1 MASREQ
7 QVLALIRD
15 DPMMPQQVIAAQLGI
30 SRSSVA
36 GHIMNLTNKGLIK
49 GRGYVLSDAPFVTA
63 IGGANIDI
71 HGKSHQSLRH
81 NDSNPGSVHMSAGGV
96 ARNAAENLARLGVDC
111 RLISA
116 IGNDHHGQMLMRLS
130 RDAGIN
136 MQYVHEIANA
146 ATSTYLSV
154 LDDGG
159 DMLVGINDMSIID
172 QLNAELLQTQQA
184 MLKQSSLTILDCN
197 LSDDA
202 LAWLADALRNA
213 PIFADTVSTIKAPRI
228 KPYLRAI
235 HTLKTSTIE
244 VEALTGLEAST
255 ESQLR
260 KIADQLHSEG
270 VERVFV
276 TRGEQGVFYSA
287 DNSQGVQDLNRKQ
300 RQIHNAGGAG
310 DAFLAGLAY
319 AWLQDWSLEESV
331 QFALAAA
338 DITLSHKA
346 TSSPALSL
354 AAVNQLM
361 ETQRDD

>member
-1 MASREQ
+1 MASRKQ
-7 QVLALIRD
+7 Q
-15 DPMMPQQVIAAQLGI
+15 DPGD
-30 SRSSVA
+30 
-36 GHIMNLTNKGLIK
+36 T
-49 GRGYVLSDAPFVTA
+49 PFVTA
-63 IGGANIDI
+63 IGGANIDL
-71 HGKSHQSLRH
+71 HGQSHQSLRR
-81 NDSNPGSVHMSAGGV
+81 NDSNPGSVYMSTGGV
-96 ARNAAENLARLGVDC
+96 ARNIAENLARLGVDC
-111 RLISA
+111 RLISTV
-116 IGNDHHGQMLMRLS
+116 GDDDHGQMLMRLS

-136 MQYVHEIANA
+136 MQYVHEIPNA

-154 LDDGG
+154 LDDSG
-159 DMLVGINDMSIID
+159 DMLVGINDMSIMD

-202 LAWLADALRNA
+202 LAWLTDALSNA

-228 KPYLRAI
+228 KPYLHAI

-244 VEALTGLEAST
+244 VAALTGLEADT
-255 ESQLR
+255 ETQLQI
-260 KIADQLHSEG
+260 IADQLHGEG

-287 DNSQGVQDLNRKQ
+287 DKSQGVQELKRKQ

-319 AWLQDWSLEESV
+319 AWLQDWSLEEST

-361 ETQRDD
+361 ETHRAD

>member
-1 MASREQ
+1 MAS
-7 QVLALIRD
+7 LK
-15 DPMMPQQVIAAQLGI
+15 PQDV
-30 SRSSVA
+30 
-36 GHIMNLTNKGLIK
+36 
-49 GRGYVLSDAPFVTA
+49 SDAPFVVS

-71 HGKSHQSLRH
+71 HGKSHQELRL

-96 ARNAAENLARLGVDC
+96 ARNVAENLARLGIDC

-116 IGNDHHGQMLMRLS
+116 MGNDAHGKLLLRLS

-136 MQYVHEIANA
+136 MDYAHEIKYAT
-146 ATSTYLSV
+146 TSTYLSV

-159 DMLVGINDMSIID
+159 DMLVGLNDMSIMD
-172 QLNAELLQTQQA
+172 QLNAKLLQTQQA
-184 MLKQSSLTILDCN
+184 MFQQSSLTILDCN

-202 LAWLADALRNA
+202 LAWLAESLTGA
-213 PIFADTVSTIKAPRI
+213 PIFADTVSTIKAPRL

-235 HTLKTSTIE
+235 HTLKTSTSE
-244 VEALTGLEAST
+244 VEALTDLEAGA

-260 KIADQLHSEG
+260 TIADQLHDEG

-287 DNSQGVQDLNRKQ
+287 NNEQSVQVLSRKQ
-300 RQIHNAGGAG
+300 QVHNAGGAG

-319 AWLQDWSLEESV
+319 AWLEDWSLEKSTR
-331 QFALAAA
+331 FALATA

-354 AAVNQLM
+354 AAVTQLM
-361 ETQRDD
+361 ETQRGS